1 MGIYVWQLPVAAGL
15 FFIVALVYLGAKSK
29 GLYRQFEKFIR
40 RKAKFIQDLPKAESI
55 EMPSELPTLPAAKAN
70 RRLVLDA
77 RTKKREAK
85 QRRLVEH
92 LKDLQAKESE

>member
-1 MGIYVWQLPVAAGL
+1 MGNYVWLLPVAAGL
-15 FFIVALVYLGAKSK
+15 SFLVALVYLVIKSK
-29 GLYRQFEKFIR
+29 GLNRQLEKFNR
-40 RKAKFIQDLPKAESI
+40 RKAKFIQDLPKVELT
-55 EMPSELPTLPAAKAN
+55 ETTSELPTLPAAKAN
-70 RRLVLDA
+70 RRVVLDA

>member
-1 MGIYVWQLPVAAGL
+1 MGNYVWFLPAMAGL
-15 FFIVALVYLGAKSK
+15 FFIASLIYLGVKSK
-29 GLYRQFEKFIR
+29 GLNRQIEKLNR
-40 RKAKFIQDLPKAESI
+40 RKAKFIQGLPAVELL
-55 EMPSELPTLPAAKAN
+55 ETNSELPTLPAAKAN
-70 RRLVLDA
+70 RRVVLDA

>member
-1 MGIYVWQLPVAAGL
+1 MGIYVWLLPVASG
-15 FFIVALVYLGAKSK
+15 FFFLVALVYLGNKSK
-29 GLYRQFEKFIR
+29 GLNHQLEKFNR

-55 EMPSELPTLPAAKAN
+55 ETRSELPTLPAAKAN
-70 RRLVLDA
+70 RRVVLDA